1 MDIMDLSGRTVAD
14 EEYSVPEV
22 EGGDACMR
30 SSPAEEQRLERQEQE
45 EEESPQEEKKR
56 RTGAGGEAAGGEEE
70 GDATEQIVRY
80 HTHAL

>member
-1 MDIMDLSGRTVAD
+1 MDLSGRTVAD

-22 EGGDACMR
+22 EGGDACMP